1 MLVPGGQE
9 TCSMNFY
16 KLWSWRS
23 MSTSRWKDFE
33 VRLFIL
39 FGPLG
44 LHDYILGLFLFFLPS
59 PSPHIPVKESKK
71 IFKADTHKDKK
82 ENRKTDRNTDRQTE
96 RQEQSQRPIRR
107 NSPLAPL
114 LALLLQAECLP
125 PHVVQLILILAPG
138 LPAVMIPTVSYRGH
152 GRLLIQD
159 FFKDVVVQRSAYVRS
174 WGFGPQLEKEPQC
187 FLALASWIIEI
198 LSSMDITVWDDK
210 MWQSGQVRDYRTL
223 DSRNG

>member
-23 MSTSRWKDFE
+23 MSTPRWKDFE

-59 PSPHIPVKESKK
+59 PSPHIPVKESKQ

-114 LALLLQAECLP
+114 RALLLQAECLP

-138 LPAVMIPTVSYRGH
+138 LPAVMIPTVSYRDMAGCSS
-152 GRLLIQD
+152 RTS
-159 FFKDVVVQRSAYVRS
+159 FKMLWSSVVLM
-174 WGFGPQLEKEPQC
+174 WGLGV
-187 FLALASWIIEI
+187 LALSWKRSLSVFLHWPHGSLRSSPLWTSLCETTKCDSQGRSETIEH
-198 LSSMDITVWDDK
+198 
-210 MWQSGQVRDYRTL
+210 
-223 DSRNG
+223 